1 LTLAALAIAGRPAIL
16 IPLPT
21 AADDHPREKAAQ
33 FASAG
38 VALVLDQGT
47 AHAQDLA
54 GAIAG
59 LARNQAAKPRAPSR
73 ARRQRKPSSIIWK
86 SWCAN
91 LPRTRY
97 S

>member
-47 AHAQDLA
+47 AHSAT
-54 GAIAG
+54 
-59 LARNQAAKPRAPSR
+59 ARHLEELV
-73 ARRQRKPSSIIWK
+73 RKPSTS
-86 SWCAN
+86 SVE
-91 LPRTRY
+91 RVDD
-97 S
+97 